1 MCLTLSATLSC
12 IYSVALWVGAL
23 RRKKKWQPKFIW
35 HTAHFANC
43 GENISRNAALIL
55 EQTALMLYKIRCEI
69 KAFFPHYLLGTMHA
83 RVCFPTAELP
93 FIGDVLMN
101 FWALERLTQLPRK
114 AQLRRMKRGGGGS
127 IKATCA
133 EIYGKQQCT
142 IVHVSGVCPYVCSW
156 EVMST
161 SGGIWKGM
169 MRRGLCE

>member
-1 MCLTLSATLSC
+1 MYLTLSATLSC
-12 IYSVALWVGAL
+12 IYYVLCVGAEE
-23 RRKKKWQPKFIW
+23 KKKKRQPKFIW
-35 HTAHFANC
+35 HTAHFADC

-55 EQTALMLYKIRCEI
+55 EQTALIRYKMRCEI
-69 KAFFPHYLLGTMHA
+69 KAFSPRYLLGPMHA
-83 RVCFPTAELP
+83 RVCFPTSELP
-93 FIGDVLMN
+93 LLGM
-101 FWALERLTQLPRK
+101 FWWTFELS
-114 AQLRRMKRGGGGS
+114 RGWLNSLGKHSSGEWKGGED

-142 IVHVSGVCPYVCSW
+142 IVHASGVCPYVCSW